1 MLRLVMKKVL
11 LISLLAFSSPSQA
24 QFSEKVITQTCEMIS
39 ASAWVTKKCIE
50 TGAFQTIETL
60 TNYEQLRIAC
70 EISFGI
76 DSNTCHII
84 SKSCTDGSTIY
95 SSLEPMQCFSLTVQS
110 M

>member
-1 MLRLVMKKVL
+1 MKKIL

-24 QFSEKVITQTCEMIS
+24 QNSEEVITQTCGLVS
-39 ASAWVTKKCIE
+39 PSAWVTKKCIE
-50 TGAFQTIETL
+50 TEAFQNPPIETL
-60 TNYEQLRIAC
+60 TNYEQLRVAC
-70 EISFGI
+70 EMMFGM